1 MTHRGVL
8 ALAIGALVA
17 ACAGG
22 TPAPYAPSSGAL
34 SSSGSAQPTIGP
46 ASWAADLALVDKT
59 VRQFHPAPFTI
70 HPESEW
76 TSRLADVSAR
86 IEAAS
91 ENEQIALIAS
101 LVGLLDTHS
110 GFISIPGGWH
120 FYGVLPYRFSDG
132 WFVVNA
138 DDPTLIGDEVVSIG
152 GVPMEDVVTRL
163 APLVPHDNPTG
174 LLGNILW
181 EINSVEYLTGT
192 GVVGDAAR
200 PGFVLR
206 SADGGSITVD
216 PSAIPEQQYTL
227 PSPGYLTG
235 RAPEAVKRRA
245 ERIWTTVDTKHRV
258 FLISVNDYGDMVAAG
273 AAMTAAFDA
282 RKVERVV
289 FDMRYLQGGS
299 GDIAIIETIKADKR
313 VNRPGGLT
321 VLIGRENYS
330 AATSVAEFFDRETN
344 AVFVGEPTPA
354 RADNFRCECHDFQLP
369 HSGFWLTIPTW
380 YDRLD
385 DDRPEITPDVPM
397 ALSSSDFFAGRDP
410 VLDAALSGELPGR

>member
-1 MTHRGVL
+1 
-8 ALAIGALVA
+8 
-17 ACAGG
+17 
-22 TPAPYAPSSGAL
+22 
-34 SSSGSAQPTIGP
+34 
-46 ASWAADLALVDKT
+46 
-59 VRQFHPAPFTI
+59 
-70 HPESEW
+70 
-76 TSRLADVSAR
+76 
-86 IEAAS
+86 
-91 ENEQIALIAS
+91 
-101 LVGLLDTHS
+101 
-110 GFISIPGGWH
+110 
-120 FYGVLPYRFSDG
+120 
-132 WFVVNA
+132 
-138 DDPTLIGDEVVSIG
+138 
-152 GVPMEDVVTRL
+152 VTRL

-174 LLGNILW
+174 LLENINL
-181 EINSVEYLTGT
+181 EINSVELLNGA
-192 GVVGDAAR
+192 GIVADPVH

-206 SADGGSITVD
+206 THDGSSVAVEPNAT
-216 PSAIPEQQYTL
+216 PEQQYTL
-227 PSPGYLTG
+227 LSPGYLTG

-245 ERIWTTVDTKHRV
+245 ELIWTKVDTKRRV

-330 AATSVAEFFDRETN
+330 AATSVAEFFDRETE

-354 RADNFRCECHDFQLP
+354 RADNFRCDCHDFQLP